1 MPRSLSQPRKHLA
14 FRSDTQCILQAAASQ
29 LSPAILVSPLH
40 SAAPNI
46 TAIPLH
52 LSHFQRSPKMSPS
65 VPWPPATGVFATYPL
80 QCHCAAIQ
88 YTITVSPPLLES
100 DSEGKG
106 IYTTL
111 ECDCTHCERK
121 GMIACHPK
129 LADVKFTQGLV
140 RAVGTEPA
148 GGKSLTAFCQRSIA
162 ANTTPE
168 RRRTRTGCASSV
180 VRLAGQ
186 AALRHMSPVDFH

>member
-14 FRSDTQCILQAAASQ
+14 FRRDTQCILQAAASQ

-40 SAAPNI
+40 SAAPPI
-46 TAIPLH
+46 TAIPFH
-52 LSHFQRSPKMSPS
+52 LSHFQRSPKMPPS
-65 VPWPPATGVFATYPL
+65 VPWPPSTGVFATYPL

-88 YTITVSPPLLES
+88 YTVTVSPPLLES
-100 DSEGKG
+100 DAEGKG

-121 GMIACHPK
+121 GIIACHPK

-140 RAVGTEPA
+140 RAVGTMPVEWIWI
-148 GGKSLTAFCQRSIA
+148 RIA
-162 ANTTPE
+162 DSMLSKEHRGEYYSGAKKNPHWLCKIC
-168 RRRTRTGCASSV
+168 GPF
-180 VRLAGQ
+180 VR
-186 AALRHMSPVDFH
+186 